1 MKLFAHAGDPILLP
15 GEDTITMKTFALI
28 SHDHKKVD
36 LLAWANY
43 NRSTL
48 QRFRVV
54 ATGNTGRLLRDKVG
68 LEVEGVLSGPHGG
81 DVQIGARVAAGE
93 IEAVFFFLDPLTA
106 QPHDPDI
113 QALMRVCNVHNV
125 PLATN
130 LATADLIIAGL
141 ADGERQELTAR
152 LGWVG

>member
-1 MKLFAHAGDPILLP
+1 M
-15 GEDTITMKTFALI
+15 TKTFALI
-28 SHDHKKVD
+28 SHDNKKVD

-43 NRSTL
+43 NRGTL

-54 ATGNTGRLLRDKVG
+54 GTATTGRLLRDKIG
-68 LEVEGVLSGPHGG
+68 IAVETTLSGPQGG
-81 DVQIGARVAAGE
+81 DVQIAARVASGE
-93 IEAVFFFLDPLTA
+93 INAVFFFLDPLTA

-141 ADGERQELTAR
+141 ADEERVAAFREAER
-152 LGWVG
+152 VG